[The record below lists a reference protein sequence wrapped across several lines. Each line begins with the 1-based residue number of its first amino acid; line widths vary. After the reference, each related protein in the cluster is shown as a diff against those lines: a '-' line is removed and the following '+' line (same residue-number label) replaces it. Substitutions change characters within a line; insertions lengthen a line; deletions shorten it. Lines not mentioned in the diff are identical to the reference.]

1 VWVGVCLP
9 GAGDGHRGARCCSAG
24 GMRVRRRRCALRSGD
39 HTAAAANAGTVCTKL
54 LVPHFVRR
62 NVTKLTSGISVYTY
76 IGAHG
81 SDELRVP
88 Y

>member
-39 HTAAAANAGTVCTKL
+39 HTAAAANAGTVYQIAGSSFCT
-54 LVPHFVRR
+54 
-62 NVTKLTSGISVYTY
+62 TKRYKTYVGDLRSVY
-76 IGAHG
+76 IGAM
-81 SDELRVP
+81 SSVSRTK
-88 Y
+88 